1 MSTEEELEL
10 LKKRFERERKARIQ
24 AETILE
30 QKALE
35 LFESN
40 QNLLKLNQSLEIQI
54 NEKISELSLSE
65 RRYRQLV
72 GSVQDIIYKVSPDGY
87 FTFVNSVVEQRL
99 GYTEEEILGKHFTE
113 LVVPEYHEELI
124 GFYLNMITNGKES
137 TYNEFPVYTKNHQ
150 LVWIGQTVRLVDEG
164 NNVLE
169 LVAVARDITDRK
181 NTEEQ
186 LKNTQIRL
194 STLISNMQSGILVE
208 DENRKIILIN
218 QFLCDIFGIKGNP
231 EEMVGVDCAV
241 SMDALKHQFQDP
253 EEFIS
258 QVNNLLSERKMFL
271 NETVYMADK
280 RILERSYIPIFLDNQ
295 YMGHLWQYN
304 DVTEKYHAQEAIR
317 KSEEKYRGIMN
328 NMELGLL
335 EVDNE
340 QTIVRAY
347 ARFCE
352 MVGYSAEELVG
363 KNAQNLFLPEE
374 FVQLIEE
381 QQSLRKIGGSS
392 SYEVPILHK
401 NGDIIWTLISGAPII
416 GEDGVV
422 TGSIGIHYDINE
434 RKKLEQELSLAK
446 QIAEDARQA
455 EKQFLANMSHEIRTP
470 LNAIIGMAHLLFDTR
485 PTPQQ
490 MEYLEILRSS
500 ADFLHSLISD
510 LLDMAKIE
518 AGKIEVHH
526 KEFDLIGLLK
536 TIQKVFEIKISARPI
551 DVHVMI
557 DSKINGSYIG
567 DDLLLNQIL
576 LNLLGNADKFTEKG
590 SISLSVRLVAD
601 DDENALL
608 EFKVQDTGI
617 GISPEKLGLI
627 FQKFKQ
633 INHQGHKQKG
643 TGLGLAIT
651 KELVELQGGSIR
663 ATSEEGVGSAFIF
676 MLPYKKGQNMVIEP
690 PKGSHF
696 MERKDFENGHIL
708 VVEDNLMNQ
717 KYISSL
723 LNKWERQFT
732 VVSDGK
738 QAVEKTQAQKFD
750 IIFMD
755 LQMPHMDG
763 YEATIAIRSTK
774 SQNQH
779 IPIVALTAS
788 AMLDQKTKAIDVGM
802 NDFLPKPFAPNQLFE
817 MLQKYAKDPSEK
829 MAAIPEEST
838 KKEEP
843 RINRDILDHER
854 LQEMYEGDVDYQV
867 DMFDTFLEDVLH
879 EFADLT
885 PLNEQQQ
892 FMDIKRLAHKLK
904 PTLGMVGL
912 TTLEQKLIEIEHI
925 ALEKPDYQ
933 DLKEKI
939 ERFTHLLD
947 EAVPTL
953 KDELHRLKNL

>member
-1 MSTEEELEL
+1 MNNIKKVFLLTVGLTLGLYSQAQDKILNPDISYAGTPRSCTIGGINISGVEGYEDYMLTGISGLQVGQEIEIPGAEITNAVKRYWRHGLFSDVQISADSIVGRKIYLHIALKTRPRVSTINYEGLKKSEREDMEQKLGLLKGSQITPNMIDRAKILAKKYFDDKGFKNAEIVINQHDDVANKNEVILDVIVDKKQKMKVRTITIDGNKAMSTEEELEL
-10 LKKRFERERKARIQ
+10 LKKRSERERKARIQ

-99 GYTEEEILGKHFTE
+99 GYTEEEIVGKHFTE

-194 STLISNMQSGILVE
+194 STLIYNMQSGILVE

-218 QFLCDIFGIKGNP
+218 QFLCDIFGIQGNP
-231 EEMVGVDCAV
+231 EEMIGVDCAV
-241 SMDALKHQFQDP
+241 SMDSLKHQFQDP
-253 EEFIS
+253 GEFVS

-363 KNAQNLFLPEE
+363 KNAQELFLPEE

-381 QQSLRKIGGSS
+381 QQSLRKVGGSS
-392 SYEVPILHK
+392 SYELPILHK

-422 TGSIGIHYDINE
+422 TGSIFFLSVI
-434 RKKLEQELSLAK
+434 SLAT
-446 QIAEDARQA
+446 
-455 EKQFLANMSHEIRTP
+455 SP
-470 LNAIIGMAHLLFDTR
+470 HL
-485 PTPQQ
+485 
-490 MEYLEILRSS
+490 S
-500 ADFLHSLISD
+500 
-510 LLDMAKIE
+510 
-518 AGKIEVHH
+518 
-526 KEFDLIGLLK
+526 
-536 TIQKVFEIKISARPI
+536 
-551 DVHVMI
+551 
-557 DSKINGSYIG
+557 
-567 DDLLLNQIL
+567 
-576 LNLLGNADKFTEKG
+576 
-590 SISLSVRLVAD
+590 
-601 DDENALL
+601 
-608 EFKVQDTGI
+608 
-617 GISPEKLGLI
+617 
-627 FQKFKQ
+627 
-633 INHQGHKQKG
+633 
-643 TGLGLAIT
+643 
-651 KELVELQGGSIR
+651 
-663 ATSEEGVGSAFIF
+663 
-676 MLPYKKGQNMVIEP
+676 
-690 PKGSHF
+690 
-696 MERKDFENGHIL
+696 
-708 VVEDNLMNQ
+708 
-717 KYISSL
+717 
-723 LNKWERQFT
+723 
-732 VVSDGK
+732 
-738 QAVEKTQAQKFD
+738 
-750 IIFMD
+750 
-755 LQMPHMDG
+755 
-763 YEATIAIRSTK
+763 
-774 SQNQH
+774 
-779 IPIVALTAS
+779 
-788 AMLDQKTKAIDVGM
+788 
-802 NDFLPKPFAPNQLFE
+802 
-817 MLQKYAKDPSEK
+817 
-829 MAAIPEEST
+829 
-838 KKEEP
+838 
-843 RINRDILDHER
+843 
-854 LQEMYEGDVDYQV
+854 
-867 DMFDTFLEDVLH
+867 
-879 EFADLT
+879 
-885 PLNEQQQ
+885 
-892 FMDIKRLAHKLK
+892 
-904 PTLGMVGL
+904 
-912 TTLEQKLIEIEHI
+912 
-925 ALEKPDYQ
+925 
-933 DLKEKI
+933 
-939 ERFTHLLD
+939 
-947 EAVPTL
+947 
-953 KDELHRLKNL
+953 